1 MNDVAFTMR
10 PGKRGLP
17 GPDRVAGGALASPAA
32 QFAVQPWRA
41 WASAEARAAWDALA
55 ARAGTPNPFFEHWYL
70 LPGLARFDPGARV
83 QIAALMRGDA
93 AEALVPVQRARR
105 YGRHPLPHLAVWLHA
120 NAFLG
125 APLVAAGAEEAFW
138 EALLDWADRNPGSA
152 LFLHLAAL
160 PLDTALADAL
170 FALCARQGRQAALV
184 HREER
189 ALLASKLGPAGYL
202 EQALPGKKRKEL
214 RRQHTRLA
222 EQGALAFTRRDDADG
237 IEPWVEKFLALEAR
251 GWKGSAGSALA
262 CAAETAGLFREAM
275 TAAAQRGCLERLSLD
290 LDGQPIAM
298 LASLIALPGA
308 FSYKT
313 AFDERFARF
322 SPGVLLQ
329 LENLALL
336 ERPGIC
342 WADSCAAPDHPMID
356 SLWRERRPLGR
367 VSIAIG
373 GGARRAVFSR
383 LVSFELSRNPP
394 HKPSGMA

>member
-1 MNDVAFTMR
+1 M
-10 PGKRGLP
+10 
-17 GPDRVAGGALASPAA
+17 
-32 QFAVQPWRA
+32 
-41 WASAEARAAWDALA
+41 WDGLA
-55 ARAGTPNPFFEHWYL
+55 ARAGTPNPFFEPWYL

-93 AEALVPVQRARR
+93 AEALVPLQRARR

-125 APLVAAGAEEAFW
+125 APLVAQGAEEAFW
-138 EALLDWADRNPGSA
+138 EALLDWADRNPGAA

-160 PLDTALADAL
+160 PLDTALTEAL
-170 FALCARQGRQAALV
+170 MVVGGRQARQIALV
-184 HREER
+184 HHEER
-189 ALLASKLGPAGYL
+189 ALLSSSLGPAAYL
-202 EQALPGKKRKEL
+202 EQALSGKKRKEL
-214 RRQHTRLA
+214 RRQHARLA
-222 EQGALAFTRRDDADG
+222 EQGALAFTRRDDAQGVDVW
-237 IEPWVEKFLALEAR
+237 IEQFLALEAR

-275 TAAAQRGCLERLSLD
+275 TAAAQRGCLERLSLE

-298 LASLIALPGA
+298 LASLIAPPGA

-313 AFDERFARF
+313 AFDEGFARF

-336 ERPGIC
+336 ERADVQ

-356 SLWRERRPLGR
+356 ALWCERRRLGR

-373 GGARRAVFSR
+373 GGARRALFGR
-383 LVSFELSRNPP
+383 LVSLELSRNPQ
-394 HKPSGMA
+394 GLT

>member
-1 MNDVAFTMR
+1 MR

-17 GPDRVAGGALASPAA
+17 GAGPAA
-32 QFAVQPWRA
+32 ASADGSAAACFAVQPWRA
-41 WASAEARAAWDALA
+41 WDSPEAQAVWDGLA
-55 ARAGTPNPFFEHWYL
+55 ARAGTPNPFFEPWYL

-83 QIAALMRGDA
+83 QIAALMRGGA
-93 AEALVPVQRARR
+93 AEALVPLERAWR

-125 APLVAAGAEEAFW
+125 APLVAKGAEEAFW
-138 EALLDWADRNPGSA
+138 EGLLDWADRNPGAA

-170 FALCARQGRQAALV
+170 LELCARQGRQAALV

-189 ALLASKLGPAGYL
+189 ALLATNLVAADYL

-214 RRQHTRLA
+214 RRQQARLA
-222 EQGALAFTRRDDADG
+222 EQGALAFVRRDDAGG
-237 IEPWVEKFLALEAR
+237 IGPWIEQFLVLEAR

-275 TAAAQRGCLERLSLD
+275 MAAAQRGCLERLSLE

-298 LASLIALPGA
+298 LASLIAPPGA

-313 AFDERFARF
+313 AFDERYARF

-336 ERPGIC
+336 ERPEVC

-373 GGARRAVFSR
+373 GAARRSVFGR
-383 LVSFELSRNPP
+383 LVSLELSRSPP
-394 HKPSGMA
+394 RISQGLA